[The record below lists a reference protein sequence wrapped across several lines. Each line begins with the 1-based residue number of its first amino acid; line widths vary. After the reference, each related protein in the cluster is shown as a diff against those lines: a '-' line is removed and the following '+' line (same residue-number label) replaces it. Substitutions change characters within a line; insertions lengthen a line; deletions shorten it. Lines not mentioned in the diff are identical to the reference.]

1 MSRRKRALILQEA
14 ERLTLEQA
22 RDHHPLPYVR
32 ERAAALLRIAAGEAA
47 YHVAL
52 NGVLKPHHPETLYN
66 WLTGFEQQGLASLR
80 HRARRKRPFSPST
93 DSRSP

>member
-14 ERLTLEQA
+14 ERITLEQA

-66 WLTGFEQQGLASLR
+66 WLSAFEQQGLASLR
-80 HRARRKRPFSPST
+80 HQARRKRSFSPSP
-93 DSRSP
+93 DS

>member
-1 MSRRKRALILQEA
+1 MSRRKRVLVLSEA

-47 YHVAL
+47 YHVAVT
-52 NGVLKPHHPETLYN
+52 GILKPHHPETIYS
-66 WLTGFEQQGLASLR
+66 WLNRYEQRGVACLR
-80 HRARRKRPFSPST
+80 QPARRKRAFSP
-93 DSRSP
+93 